1 MRTVKWWRKASPLRI
16 IKCSNVDLRT
26 HYPRSVRKKLGGYV
40 HLARMLD
47 KCRAVLAGTQGEYIY
62 PCPMDKRLLDF
73 AILTA
78 EQFTEAVQGRS
89 SDQAVA
95 DWFVENAARHSQS
108 EIDAWNDMMLT
119 RGPDTEEKWVYFR
132 RCLEAVT
139 PRRTD
144 ITSWADLLDLEE
156 RRPVPIQG
164 AALR

>member
-1 MRTVKWWRKASPLRI
+1 M
-16 IKCSNVDLRT
+16 
-26 HYPRSVRKKLGGYV
+26 HLG
-40 HLARMLD
+40 RMID
-47 KCRAVLAGTQGEYIY
+47 KCRAVLAGTQGEYTY

-119 RGPDTEEKWVYFR
+119 RGPDTEENWVYFR